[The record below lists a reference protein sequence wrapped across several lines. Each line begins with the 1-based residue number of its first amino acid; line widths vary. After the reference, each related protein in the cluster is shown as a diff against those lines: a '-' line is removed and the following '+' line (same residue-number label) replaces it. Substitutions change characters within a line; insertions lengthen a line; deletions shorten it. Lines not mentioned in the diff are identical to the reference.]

1 MPRDWKPRP
10 APKPTSITEICRRYY
25 ACALALSKVMGVPL
39 TETFMQAYHSAIS
52 STFIETSRCEL
63 RLPAG
68 VTLPPLVPPNGQGAR
83 QPEASNP
90 AIAEAV
96 GVDKRTIGRDLS
108 GADAPLTPSDEA
120 SQEQEAGADAP
131 PDEDDEEDEILLI
144 GRGSGEGE
152 DVVDDADEE
161 TAPGHPP
168 AVPTSI
174 PSDGDLPCAGQEIAT
189 LKPAALAMLIA
200 KTATLAHREGAG
212 WAPLLAA
219 LTREREARLARGQW
233 PRAVSDAPG

>member
-1 MPRDWKPRP
+1 MPHDWKPRP

-108 GADAPLTPSDEA
+108 GADAP
-120 SQEQEAGADAP
+120 

-174 PSDGDLPCAGQEIAT
+174 PSDGDLPCAGQELAT

-219 LTREREARLARGQW
+219 LTREREARLARGQR
-233 PRAVSDAPG
+233 PRAVTDAPG

>member
-1 MPRDWKPRP
+1 MARDWKPRP
-10 APKPTSITEICRRYY
+10 TPRPTSITEICRRYY

-108 GADAPLTPSDEA
+108 
-120 SQEQEAGADAP
+120 GADAP

-219 LTREREARLARGQW
+219 LTREREARLARGQR
-233 PRAVSDAPG
+233 PRAVTDAPG

>member
-1 MPRDWKPRP
+1 MPHDWKPRP

-108 GADAPLTPSDEA
+108 GADAP
-120 SQEQEAGADAP
+120 

-219 LTREREARLARGQW
+219 LTREREARLARGQR
-233 PRAVSDAPG
+233 PRAVTDAPG